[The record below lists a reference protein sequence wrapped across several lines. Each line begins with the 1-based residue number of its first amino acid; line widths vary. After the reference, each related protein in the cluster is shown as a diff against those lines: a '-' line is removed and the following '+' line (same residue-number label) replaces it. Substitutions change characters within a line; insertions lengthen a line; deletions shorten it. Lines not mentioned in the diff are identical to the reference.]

1 MVALPGTAGAVP
13 EEVAALKKQIADLQN
28 DKKGLVLAVRRLLK
42 ANRTEAQKKMLNALR
57 VAKKEAQEAERRL
70 NDTQTS
76 DRERVTKLR
85 KLERETEDKLKR
97 EKEAFDKLLR
107 DVRKEHSEMKLRNSD
122 NLDLKKQVA
131 TIAPLRMQLAK
142 AEADLVARRNEGE
155 AHDSERAKLKSEVSQ
170 LTVQV
175 AELGMEKRGLEST
188 IQKLWHLNAPKETQ
202 SMLKTLAQE
211 EESLKVLNRSR
222 QEDQQRY
229 VQAKSDLS
237 TKLEQNKRMQETS
250 TKLAADN
257 KQLREEL
264 EKMKAS
270 KDADEN
276 AFAEQLVD
284 LQKKI
289 NDTEA
294 LLNRK
299 NEEIKEASETGAKL
313 YAEQS
318 KKTHKTLQEQLAAEE
333 KAKTLLEAKIMDLSD
348 EAVKRKNELAAVL
361 REKTNLA
368 QQLSKEQEKLTYAVD
383 KENSEM
389 LIADKL
395 SAEKSKLA
403 AALQNQTELVSQL
416 QKLKQ
421 QNDAFKALSSKL
433 ATEEKNEK
441 DALEQA
447 KREAGEAAQ
456 KVLQARSKLDFAV
469 DRENTEMMAV
479 RAVQSENKAIRMS
492 LANQTQLETKA
503 KKAEADVAA
512 KNVQIDTLKSQN
524 AEAKEKV
531 TSLTEQ
537 VASLQQSNGM
547 LKAQYIKERKKFL
560 SLADQE
566 STESLA
572 LKVLRGEKQTLTE
585 QLKSTEDEEAQMAQA
600 AKAAN
605 EGKTASLETL
615 ETERFRTKR
624 DMARLQQENI
634 DLEHKNGE
642 LQETVAMMAAKG
654 NKEQMARQL
663 QDAGMPE
670 NDEGSN
676 SDGLL
681 SVVRREEVEQPEGLQ
696 KASFELSKL
705 EAQLKNKPAL
715 RMNAVD

>member
-1 MVALPGTAGAVP
+1 M
-13 EEVAALKKQIADLQN
+13 
-28 DKKGLVLAVRRLLK
+28 
-42 ANRTEAQKKMLNALR
+42 
-57 VAKKEAQEAERRL
+57 
-70 NDTQTS
+70 
-76 DRERVTKLR
+76 
-85 KLERETEDKLKR
+85 
-97 EKEAFDKLLR
+97 
-107 DVRKEHSEMKLRNSD
+107 
-122 NLDLKKQVA
+122 
-131 TIAPLRMQLAK
+131 
-142 AEADLVARRNEGE
+142 
-155 AHDSERAKLKSEVSQ
+155 AKLKSEVNQ

-175 AELGMEKRGLEST
+175 EELGMEKRGLEST

-270 KDADEN
+270 KDADAN

-299 NEEIKEASETGAKL
+299 NEEIKEASERGAKL

-403 AALQNQTELVSQL
+403 TALKNQTELVSQL

-447 KREAGEAAQ
+447 KREAAEAAQ
-456 KVLQARSKLDFAV
+456 KVLEARSKLDFAV

-479 RAVQSENKAIRMS
+479 RAGQSENKAIRMS

-512 KNVQIDTLKSQN
+512 KNAQIDT
-524 AEAKEKV
+524 
-531 TSLTEQ
+531 
-537 VASLQQSNGM
+537 

-560 SLADQE
+560 TLADQE

-572 LKVLRGEKQTLTE
+572 LKVLRQEKQTLTE

-676 SDGLL
+676 SEGLL

-705 EAQLKNKPAL
+705 EAQLKNK
-715 RMNAVD
+715 

>member
-1 MVALPGTAGAVP
+1 
-13 EEVAALKKQIADLQN
+13 
-28 DKKGLVLAVRRLLK
+28 
-42 ANRTEAQKKMLNALR
+42 
-57 VAKKEAQEAERRL
+57 
-70 NDTQTS
+70 
-76 DRERVTKLR
+76 
-85 KLERETEDKLKR
+85 
-97 EKEAFDKLLR
+97 
-107 DVRKEHSEMKLRNSD
+107 MKLRNSD

-155 AHDSERAKLKSEVSQ
+155 VHDSEMAKLKSEVNQ

-175 AELGMEKRGLEST
+175 EELGMEKRGLEST

-299 NEEIKEASETGAKL
+299 NEEIKEASERGAKL

-403 AALQNQTELVSQL
+403 TALKNQTELVSQL

-447 KREAGEAAQ
+447 KREAAEAAQ

-469 DRENTEMMAV
+469 DKENTEMMAV
-479 RAVQSENKAIRMS
+479 RAVQSENKQLRMS

-503 KKAEADVAA
+503 NKAEADVAA

-560 SLADQE
+560 RLADQE

-572 LKVLRGEKQTLTE
+572 LKVLRGEKQTLKE

-654 NKEQMARQL
+654 NKEQRARQL

>member
-142 AEADLVARRNEGE
+142 AEADQVARRNEGE
-155 AHDSERAKLKSEVSQ
+155 ARDSERAKLKSEVNQ

-289 NDTEA
+289 NDTQA

-299 NEEIKEASETGAKL
+299 NEEIKEASERGAKL

-403 AALQNQTELVSQL
+403 TALQNQTELVSQL

-447 KREAGEAAQ
+447 KREAAEAAE
-456 KVLQARSKLDFAV
+456 KVVQARSKLDFAV

-524 AEAKEKV
+524 AETKEKV